1 MAQPVLVWF
10 RDDLRVGDNPAL
22 RAALDSGRPVL
33 CFYIFDNASP
43 EIRPLG
49 GAARWWLHGALA
61 NLSDNLDKRG
71 NRLHLFSGAAE
82 ELVPRVVAEAD
93 AAALYWNRRYG
104 PEREID
110 ARLKQRLRDDGLE
123 VKSFPGRL
131 VYEPGS
137 VLNQSGGY
145 YKVFTPFNRAAVAHD
160 PPPEPLPAPR
170 ELPRAA
176 FPRALDDL
184 SVTLDELALEPRAP
198 DWAGGLRETWG
209 GDTAKR
215 GEDGAHERLKAFVT
229 DHLSGYARHRDRP
242 DFDATSRL
250 SPHLR
255 FGEITPRQA
264 IHAALAARESGKG
277 DATDYNTF
285 RAEIGWRDFSY
296 QLLFSHGP
304 LHTRNMNDQFDAMP
318 WREDDA
324 ALHAW
329 QQGRTG
335 FPVVD
340 AGMRQLWHQG
350 FMHNRVRMIVASFL
364 TKHLLIH
371 WKAGEAW
378 FWDTLVDADPA
389 NNPAGWQWVAG
400 SGADAQPYYRI
411 FNPMTQ
417 GEKFDPEGDYVRRW
431 VPEIAGLPN
440 RVIHRPWEAK
450 PDALKAAGVVLG
462 ENYPKPIVAHEDGRK
477 RALEAFEAI
486 KRR

>member
-1 MAQPVLVWF
+1 MAQPALVWF
-10 RDDLRVGDNPAL
+10 RDDLRVADNPAL

-33 CFYIFDNASP
+33 CFFIFDDSSP

-49 GAARWWLHGALA
+49 GAARWWLHGSLA
-61 NLSDNLDKRG
+61 NLADNLDKRG

-82 ELVPRVVAEAD
+82 ELVPRIVSETD
-93 AAALYWNRRYG
+93 AAALFWNRRYG

-110 ARLKQRLRDDGLE
+110 ARLKKRLRTEGLE
-123 VKSFPGRL
+123 VRSFPGRL
-131 VYEPGS
+131 VYEPGT
-137 VLNQSGGY
+137 VLNQGGGY
-145 YKVFTPFNRAAVAHD
+145 YKVFTPFNRAAVAQD
-160 PPPEPLPAPR
+160 PPETPLPAPR
-170 ELPRAA
+170 ELPRAS
-176 FPRALDDL
+176 FPKALDAL
-184 SVTLDELALEPRAP
+184 SVTLEELALEPRGP
-198 DWAGGLRETWG
+198 DWAGGMRETWEKDG
-209 GDTAKR
+209 AGR
-215 GEDGAHERLKAFVT
+215 GEDAAHKRLKAFIA
-229 DHLSGYARHRDRP
+229 DHLSGYAKNRDRP
-242 DFDATSRL
+242 DLDATSRL

-264 IHAALAARESGKG
+264 VHAALAAKTDGAPAG
-277 DATDYNTF
+277 DYDSF

-296 QLLFSHGP
+296 QLLFSRGG

-318 WREDDA
+318 WREDDS
-324 ALHAW
+324 ALRAW
-329 QQGRTG
+329 QEGRTG

-350 FMHNRVRMIVASFL
+350 YMHNRVRMIVASFL
-364 TKHLLIH
+364 TKHLLID
-371 WKAGEAW
+371 WKAGESW

-417 GEKFDPEGDYVRRW
+417 GEKFDPQGDYVRQW
-431 VPEIAGLPN
+431 VPEIADLPN

-450 PDALKAAGVVLG
+450 REALEAAGVVLG
-462 ENYPKPIVAHEDGRK
+462 ETYPKPIVIHEDGRK
-477 RALEAFEAI
+477 RALAAFETI

>member
-10 RDDLRVGDNPAL
+10 RDDLRVGDNAAL

-33 CFYIFDNASP
+33 CFYVFDHASA

-49 GAARWWLHGALA
+49 GAARWWLNGALA
-61 NLSDNLDKRG
+61 NLSDNLEKRG
-71 NRLHLFSGAAE
+71 NRLHLLSGAAE
-82 ELVPRVVAEAD
+82 ELVPRIVAEAD
-93 AAALYWNRRYG
+93 AAALYWNRRYS

-110 ARLKQRLRDDGLE
+110 ARLKKRLRDDGLE

-160 PPPEPLPAPR
+160 PPQEPLPAPR
-170 ELPRAA
+170 ELPRAS

-209 GDTAKR
+209 VDAAKR
-215 GEDGAHERLKAFVT
+215 GEDGAHERLKAFISK
-229 DHLSGYARHRDRP
+229 HLSGYARERDRP

-250 SPHLR
+250 SAHLR

-264 IHAALAARESGKG
+264 IHAALAARAANRV
-277 DATDYNTF
+277 DAQDYDSF
-285 RAEIGWRDFSY
+285 RAEISWRDFSY
-296 QLLFSHGP
+296 QLLFTHGP
-304 LHTRNMNDQFDAMP
+304 LHTRNINDQFDAMP

-324 ALHAW
+324 ALRAW

-450 PDALKAAGVVLG
+450 PDALKAAGVILG
-462 ENYPKPIVAHEDGRK
+462 DNYPKPIVVHEDARK
-477 RALEAFEAI
+477 RALNAFETI